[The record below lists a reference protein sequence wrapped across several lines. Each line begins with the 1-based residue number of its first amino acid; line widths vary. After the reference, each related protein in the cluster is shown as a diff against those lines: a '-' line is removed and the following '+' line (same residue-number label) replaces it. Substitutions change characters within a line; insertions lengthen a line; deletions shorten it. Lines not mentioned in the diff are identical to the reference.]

1 MTDDGKQLIKNFFF
15 LLIFKSHLN
24 KVKNSEYKERQERKY

>member
-1 MTDDGKQLIKNFFF
+1 MTDDGKQLIKNFL

-24 KVKNSEYKERQERKY
+24 KVKNSEYEKCQERKY